1 MPNSSCTKFNPKK
14 YTGIKKKM
22 IKKKQKANQKIPIN
36 YEKCNFLKKF

>member
-14 YTGIKKKM
+14 YTGIKKND
-22 IKKKQKANQKIPIN
+22 KKKQKANQKIPIN